1 MLPTL
6 DIGPLALPTAGLI
19 LIIAAWLVLTA
30 TERAAKK
37 VGLDPETV
45 YMLTAIMMA
54 AAFIGAR
61 LFFVVLHWPA
71 YQEKLLSIV
80 WPLTSGFSW
89 WAGVI
94 VAGLAGLFTLR
105 AKALPPLATLDVLAP
120 GLVLTLIAVSLVDF
134 AAGPGFG
141 QETSLPWA
149 IDVFGIR
156 RHPVQLYEV
165 AVGLVALL
173 LWWRTAGRR
182 HYDGQLFLLTVAVYA
197 GGRLF
202 FDAFRANTPLTAGGF
217 HIIQIIS
224 LLVTL
229 VCIFLLGRRDEVKEQ
244 ASDSG

>member
-1 MLPTL
+1 
-6 DIGPLALPTAGLI
+6 
-19 LIIAAWLVLTA
+19 
-30 TERAAKK
+30 
-37 VGLDPETV
+37 
-45 YMLTAIMMA
+45 
-54 AAFIGAR
+54 
-61 LFFVVLHWPA
+61 
-71 YQEKLLSIV
+71 
-80 WPLTSGFSW
+80 
-89 WAGVI
+89 I

-105 AKALPPLATLDVLAP
+105 AKALPPLAAMDVLAP

-182 HYDGQLFLLTVAVYA
+182 HYDGQLFLVTVAVYA

-229 VCIFLLGRRDEVKEQ
+229 ACIFLLGRRDEVKEQ